1 MKNITVSEKSGLK
14 MTNGKNRTMSGKG
27 WFRKPGCEFQKKREI
42 MYRFMRPL
50 RPFLKE
56 LDKLF
61 CYTPA
66 FDHVMNENT
75 KHGFKGRYPALRID
89 YPNLILSKGKLPNP
103 PDLSVC
109 SAKPGKLVF
118 SWTDNSGVLGSLPSD
133 LLFVGVFNRKFR
145 RWFFIVDVAE
155 RSACRYSMD
164 TSMFQGK
171 PVQVYAGFISEDSH
185 RISTSLFLG
194 EVRLS

>member
-14 MTNGKNRTMSGKG
+14 MTNGKNSTISGNG
-27 WFRKPGCEFQKKREI
+27 WFRKPGCEFHKKREI

-56 LDKLF
+56 LDKLN

-75 KHGFKGRYPALRID
+75 EQGFKGSYPTFRID
-89 YPNLILSKGKLPNP
+89 YPKLILTKGKLPNP
-103 PDLSVC
+103 TALSL
-109 SAKPGKLVF
+109 SPLKPGKLVF
-118 SWTDNSGVLGSLPSD
+118 RWADNGGTPESLPSD
-133 LLFVGVFNRKFR
+133 LLFVAVFNCELC
-145 RWFFIVDVAE
+145 RWIFKVDVAE
-155 RSACRYSMD
+155 RSACYYSLD
-164 TSMFQGK
+164 ATMFQGK
-171 PVQVYAGFISEDSH
+171 PVRVYAGFISADSQ

-194 EVRLS
+194 EVRVF

>member
-1 MKNITVSEKSGLK
+1 MTYRKK
-14 MTNGKNRTMSGKG
+14 MAMPGKG
-27 WFRKPGCEFQKKREI
+27 WFRKPGCEFHKKREI

-75 KHGFKGRYPALRID
+75 EHGFKGSYPTLRID
-89 YPNLILSKGKLPNP
+89 YPKLILTKGKLPNP
-103 PDLSVC
+103 PALSV
-109 SAKPGKLVF
+109 SPLKPGKLVF
-118 SWTDNSGVLGSLPSD
+118 RWTDNSGIPESLPSD
-133 LLFVGVFNRKFR
+133 LLFVAVFNCKSC
-145 RWFFIVDVAE
+145 RWIFKVDVAE
-155 RSACRYSMD
+155 RSACYYSMD
-164 TSMFQGK
+164 ATMFQGK

-194 EVRLS
+194 EVRVF